1 MDRCDDTN
9 NIDLITRLAGQKII
23 YQLKPGKGNSNIC
36 YFTLIEKFRFIPT
49 TGTNQMNQNTISDLV
64 KESINELPASP
75 PPEQE
80 GIRELLEK
88 LQRRIESD
96 ENLPSESETEAL
108 NQVKAL
114 VEAAKNAG
122 IEEHRSLAF
131 AALQRLR
138 GIVKEAPK
146 AKDFQEAC
154 EGLLPQISTVF
165 GL

>member
-1 MDRCDDTN
+1 
-9 NIDLITRLAGQKII
+9 
-23 YQLKPGKGNSNIC
+23 
-36 YFTLIEKFRFIPT
+36 
-49 TGTNQMNQNTISDLV
+49 MNPNTISDLV

-80 GIRELLEK
+80 GIRELLEQ

-96 ENLPSESETEAL
+96 ENLAPASQTEAL

-146 AKDFQEAC
+146 AKNFQEAC
-154 EGLLPQISTVF
+154 KEILPHISTIF
-165 GL
+165 GI